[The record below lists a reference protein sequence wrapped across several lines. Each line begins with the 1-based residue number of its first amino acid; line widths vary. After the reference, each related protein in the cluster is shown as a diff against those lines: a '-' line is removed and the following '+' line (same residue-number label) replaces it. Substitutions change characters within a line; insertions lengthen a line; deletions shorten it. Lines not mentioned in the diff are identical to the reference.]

1 MGYEPNPNETTL
13 WENKYR
19 TSDSHPTKTGQ
30 LLLTRELLL
39 ELCEQQGKGGD
50 FLVNISAWEKVAKN
64 GKPIINIKIEK
75 PHKFDKASP
84 PPPQPHRSGAIVETD
99 RGIAFTEYRQPAIA
113 ETPPQPPKPERYL
126 EALKAKIATIENYP
140 QFEELYNKVKS
151 PKSWEVFQTVPAIAI
166 EAAEI
171 LSRKKAELVLSTA
184 PVDLSDILSKI
195 DVECDRL
202 GLSVKEH
209 CLVRWNKARSAL
221 TEAELLIYLD
231 ELRSAKA
238 ITKDDDFF

>member
-1 MGYEPNPNETTL
+1 MGYEPNPNEATL
-13 WENKYR
+13 WENKYK
-19 TSDSHPTKTGQ
+19 TSNSHPTKTGQ

-50 FLVNISAWEKVAKN
+50 FLINVSAWEKVSKN

-75 PHKFDKASP
+75 PHKFDKPSSP
-84 PPPQPHRSGAIVETD
+84 PQAQEPEATPAILSQPSSPPPQP
-99 RGIAFTEYRQPAIA
+99 PN
-113 ETPPQPPKPERYL
+113 PERYL

-140 QFEELYNKVKS
+140 QFEELYSKVKA
-151 PKSWEVFQTVPAIAI
+151 PKSWEVFQSVPAIAI

-171 LSRKKAELVLSTA
+171 LSRKKAELVLATA

-195 DVECDRL
+195 DVECDRI

-209 CLVRWNKARSAL
+209 CLVRWNRPRERL
-221 TEAELLIYLD
+221 TPEELVIYLD

-238 ITKDDDFF
+238 IAKDDDFF

>member
-1 MGYEPNPNETTL
+1 MGYEPNPNEATL
-13 WENKYR
+13 WENKFKS
-19 TSDSHPTKTGQ
+19 SDSHPTKTGQ

-50 FLVNISAWEKVAKN
+50 FLINISAWEKTTRS

-75 PHKFDKASP
+75 PYKFDKPSS
-84 PPPQPHRSGAIVETD
+84 PPPQP
-99 RGIAFTEYRQPAIA
+99 PN
-113 ETPPQPPKPERYL
+113 PERYL
-126 EALKAKIATIENYP
+126 EALKAKIAKIENYP

-151 PKSWEVFQTVPAIAI
+151 PKSWEVFQSVPAIAI

-171 LSRKKAELVLSTA
+171 LSRKKAELVLATA

-195 DVECDRL
+195 DVECDRI

-231 ELRSAKA
+231 DKKLV
-238 ITKDDDFF
+238 I

>member
-1 MGYEPNPNETTL
+1 MGYEPNPNEATL
-13 WENKYR
+13 WENKFK
-19 TSDSHPTKTGQ
+19 TSDSHPSKTGQ

-50 FLVNISAWEKVAKN
+50 FLINVSAWEKVSKN

-75 PHKFDKASP
+75 PHKFDKPSSPPQAQEPEASP
-84 PPPQPHRSGAIVETD
+84 AILSQPSSPPPQP
-99 RGIAFTEYRQPAIA
+99 PN
-113 ETPPQPPKPERYL
+113 PERYL

-140 QFEELYNKVKS
+140 QFEELYSKVKA
-151 PKSWEVFQTVPAIAI
+151 PKSWEVFQSVPAIAI
-166 EAAEI
+166 EAGEI
-171 LSRKKAELVLSTA
+171 LSRKKAELVLATA
-184 PVDLSDILSKI
+184 PVDLSDVLSKI

-202 GLSVKEH
+202 GLSAKEH

-231 ELRSAKA
+231 ELRSAQA
-238 ITKDDDFF
+238 IAKDDDFF